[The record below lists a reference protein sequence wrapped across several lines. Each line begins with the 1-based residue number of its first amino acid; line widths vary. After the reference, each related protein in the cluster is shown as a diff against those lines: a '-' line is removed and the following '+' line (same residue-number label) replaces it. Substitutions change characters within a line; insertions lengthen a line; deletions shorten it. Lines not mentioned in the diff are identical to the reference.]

1 MDNIY
6 YSNLINA
13 LSGSKKKSVKEIDTH
28 ESIVTNKS
36 INYQKRRKK
45 ALLILAIVFLLGI
58 FNFFFISKS
67 NVSTV
72 SDSYT
77 EKEYL
82 QADYVLKNY
91 LNKSVVIYKN
101 TGDFRELK
109 FPKNVKVIAT
119 KNNIVIS
126 SMINNK
132 CWSISNFEKNTQVS
146 LDLSRLKC

>member
-6 YSNLINA
+6 YSNLLNA

-45 ALLILAIVFLLGI
+45 ALLILTILLLFGI

-72 SDSYT
+72 SYAYT

>member
-6 YSNLINA
+6 YSNLLNA

-28 ESIVTNKS
+28 ESIVKNKS

-45 ALLILAIVFLLGI
+45 ALLILAIVFLFGI

>member
-6 YSNLINA
+6 YSNLLNA
-13 LSGSKKKSVKEIDTH
+13 LSGSKKNSDKEIDTQ
-28 ESIVTNKS
+28 ESIITNKS

-45 ALLILAIVFLLGI
+45 ALLILTIVFLFGI

-67 NVSTV
+67 NVSSV
-72 SDSYT
+72 SDAYT

-132 CWSISNFEKNTQVS
+132 CWSISNMEKNTQVS

>member
-6 YSNLINA
+6 YSNLLNA

-45 ALLILAIVFLLGI
+45 ALLILTILLLFGI

-72 SDSYT
+72 SDAYT

-91 LNKSVVIYKN
+91 LNKSVEIYKN

-132 CWSISNFEKNTQVS
+132 CCIISNFEKNTQVS

>member
-6 YSNLINA
+6 YSNLLNA
-13 LSGSKKKSVKEIDTH
+13 LSGSKKKSDKEIDTQ
-28 ESIVTNKS
+28 ESIITNKS

-45 ALLILAIVFLLGI
+45 ALLILTIVFLFGI

-67 NVSTV
+67 NVSSL
-72 SDSYT
+72 SDAYT

-132 CWSISNFEKNTQVS
+132 CWSISNMEKNTQVS

>member
-6 YSNLINA
+6 YSNLLNA

-45 ALLILAIVFLLGI
+45 ALLIVAIVFLLGI